1 MLCPVIGKAQMTFK
15 DSVYHS
21 FHKVDLAGRN
31 LEKYCEVHSTG
42 FILEC
47 IGIVTIAGAGVAGAV
62 ADQGTSAAAIAGVGG
77 ALAFSGWI
85 IEQVAFGRVKKA
97 AWHLQGAGLSF
108 TIPKKDDN
116 PLPADQRR

>member
-62 ADQGTSAAAIAGVGG
+62 TDQKASAGAIAGVGG
-77 ALAFSGWI
+77 ALLFSGWI
-85 IEQVAFGRVKKA
+85 IEQVAFRRVRKA
-97 AWHLQGAGLSF
+97 AWHLQGASLSY
-108 TIPKKDDN
+108 TIPKKKES
-116 PLPADQRR
+116 PKAAGE